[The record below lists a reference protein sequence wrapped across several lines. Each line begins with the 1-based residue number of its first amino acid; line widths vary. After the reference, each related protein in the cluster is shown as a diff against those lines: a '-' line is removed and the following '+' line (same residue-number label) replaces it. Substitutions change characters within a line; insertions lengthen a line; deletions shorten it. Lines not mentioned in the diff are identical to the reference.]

1 MLRSSLTTQA
11 GRGARAQEAEL
22 DESGAVD
29 FYTENYREIE
39 GHAQYD
45 AWISGIGEPF
55 DFTGESYLEE
65 WARPLREMTPH
76 MERFTHGVEDA
87 WQSLTRAWCSW
98 PTLTQADLEFIA
110 EIDQCI
116 FDDGDYF
123 LEQDPDFLAD
133 TRKLQILAMGRELS
147 ALSRDFWTRLHDM
160 GAVPRLV
167 REANHLFLLR
177 ECGEEIHENLQS
189 TGTNSRR
196 PFWIT
201 CPTWRML
208 GPRVLTSG
216 T

>member
-1 MLRSSLTTQA
+1 
-11 GRGARAQEAEL
+11 L